1 MSLKS
6 MKKEELELL
15 SNKDIAYMIMEE
27 STKKLNTADL
37 FKKIIKLLELPES
50 TFENKIAEFYT
61 ALSTD
66 KRFILLDDGKWD
78 LRSNHTSDKI
88 IKIEDE
94 EDDEEEEEEKEEEEE
109 EEEEKEEEEE
119 IDDDEDNYDD
129 TDESDYD
136 DDTNEELKDLVIIDE
151 DELELEE

>member
-1 MSLKS
+1 MSIKS
-6 MKKEELELL
+6 MKKEELELM

-27 STKKLNTADL
+27 SKRKLNTADL
-37 FKKIIKLLELPES
+37 FKKIIKLLDLPES
-50 TFENKIAEFYT
+50 TFEKKIADFYT

-66 KRFILLDDGKWD
+66 KRFILLDNGKWD
-78 LRSNHTSDKI
+78 LRSNHTSDKV
-88 IKIEDE
+88 IKVSDE
-94 EDDEEEEEEKEEEEE
+94 EDDEEIDEENEEEEVTEEDIE
-109 EEEEKEEEEE
+109 
-119 IDDDEDNYDD
+119 EDNFDD